1 MVGTRIGR
9 WLITQQIGQG
19 AFATVYRA
27 EDDRGTQ
34 GAIKLY
40 RSQQGELAQRAM
52 SEARALA
59 KISHPNVAEVLDVG
73 AAVDGGWYLVT
84 RFVASHTLARELAT
98 HGPMP
103 PRRAVAIARGVA
115 RGLQAIHERGLLHR
129 DVKPSNVLLPEGEP
143 DDAAVL
149 IDLGL
154 AGVMDKETGTTAA
167 GELVGTP
174 SHMAPEQVTAQPQD
188 ARTDVWGVGVLLH
201 QMLYGRLPFER
212 NTVVQMIT
220 AVATEPLVLPAG
232 DSVLNAILIRVL
244 SKQPQERPS
253 VAEVVAAL
261 EAWSELPRATGAV
274 AAAPPVVAPVPQPA
288 AGPGPWP
295 FLARLGA
302 VAVLVA
308 VLIAALRLVPYVR
321 SFSWLLPVL
330 AAVVAGGATL
340 LLLRRRAG
348 APQVRHSLK
357 KARRKLGGRELV
369 TESLAIAV
377 DDLLERSKENP
388 RLQLLGASMAFEV
401 GQYMESKESADRGK
415 NLENV
420 LRLFQQIEDRLAKAQ
435 ERPSWL
441 ERYEKLVVTATASVA
456 LVASVVA
463 LRKDLFASDRTPKL
477 MVEGCPTAPVSEHQR
492 LMLSPRWD
500 PAPDDHPEKY
510 AWSVDGEP
518 QANAPDGVLWW
529 TPAAGAPRTYAIDVV
544 AAGYGR
550 ATCVVR
556 VR

>member
-1 MVGTRIGR
+1 VAVAPP
-9 WLITQQIGQG
+9 
-19 AFATVYRA
+19 AFAPV
-27 EDDRGTQ
+27 
-34 GAIKLY
+34 
-40 RSQQGELAQRAM
+40 AQPVPG
-52 SEARALA
+52 
-59 KISHPNVAEVLDVG
+59 I
-73 AAVDGGWYLVT
+73 
-84 RFVASHTLARELAT
+84 TLQPVPAPT
-98 HGPMP
+98 PQP
-103 PRRAVAIARGVA
+103 I
-115 RGLQAIHERGLLHR
+115 
-129 DVKPSNVLLPEGEP
+129 
-143 DDAAVL
+143 
-149 IDLGL
+149 L
-154 AGVMDKETGTTAA
+154 AGKPASAA
-167 GELVGTP
+167 
-174 SHMAPEQVTAQPQD
+174 Q
-188 ARTDVWGVGVLLH
+188 
-201 QMLYGRLPFER
+201 
-212 NTVVQMIT
+212 
-220 AVATEPLVLPAG
+220 
-232 DSVLNAILIRVL
+232 
-244 SKQPQERPS
+244 
-253 VAEVVAAL
+253 
-261 EAWSELPRATGAV
+261 
-274 AAAPPVVAPVPQPA
+274 
-288 AGPGPWP
+288 WP

-330 AAVVAGGATL
+330 AAVVAGGSTL
-340 LLLRRRAG
+340 LLLRRRPG

-357 KARRKLGGRELV
+357 KAQRKVGGREMV

-456 LVASVVA
+456 LLASVVA
-463 LRKDLFASDRTPKL
+463 LRKDLFASDRTPRL
-477 MVEGCPTAPVSEHQR
+477 MVEGCPTAPVGEHQR

-500 PAPDDHPEKY
+500 PAPAERPEKY

-518 QANAPDGVLWW
+518 QVNAPDGVLWW
-529 TPAAGAPRTYAIDVV
+529 TPGAGAPRTYAIDVI

-550 ATCVVR
+550 ATCVVQ